1 MKKPSVYILK
11 KYLAAMSKIKR
22 KYITAESLSHSI
34 GVYPDVINENLS
46 YFEPMLTMDSTINL
60 LELVPAIK
68 AYINEEENKKSHPQ
82 VKVVVEKK
90 EIEEYKSIND
100 FVYKRYTVGGMLDRG
115 VELSDKDLKI
125 MKKLIT
131 EEQQR
136 RKEK

>member
-11 KYLAAMSKIKR
+11 KYLSAMSKIKR

-46 YFEPMLTMDSTINL
+46 YFEPMLSMDSSINL

-68 AYINEEENKKSHPQ
+68 EYINEEENKKSRPIN
-82 VKVVVEKK
+82 KVVVEKK
-90 EIEEYKSIND
+90 EIDEYESIND
-100 FVYKRYTVGGMLDRG
+100 FVYKKYSVGGMLDRG

-125 MKKLIT
+125 MKKLIV
-131 EEQQR
+131 EEQNK

>member
-11 KYLAAMSKIKR
+11 KYLTAMSKIKR
-22 KYITAESLSHSI
+22 KYITAESLSHTI
-34 GVYPDVINENLS
+34 GVYPEVINENLS
-46 YFEPMLTMDSTINL
+46 YFEPMLTMDSSINL

-68 AYINEEENKKSHPQ
+68 KYIQEEENKKARP
-82 VKVVVEKK
+82 VVTVTVDKK
-90 EIEEYKSIND
+90 EVAEYESIND
-100 FVYKRYTVGGMLDRG
+100 FIYKRYTVGGMLDRG

-131 EEQQR
+131 EEQNK